1 MRSWREYFAKRADR
15 EAMRVSRF
23 IDLSHDSYAAMPV
36 RALVEVLEAGGQ
48 AHGRAP

>member
-1 MRSWREYFAKRADR
+1 M
-15 EAMRVSRF
+15 SRF

-36 RALVEVLEAGGQ
+36 RALVEVLVASGQ